1 MATWINSASALEA
14 VQESAPAAKIRQAAI
29 LKALAD
35 PRRFELLERIAAAT
49 APLSC
54 AEAKEVLGIS
64 PATLSHHIKELE
76 ATGLVRTE
84 RQGKYIFLTL
94 RQEVWEAFQ
103 QSLATI
109 GCERKLSV

>member
-1 MATWINSASALEA
+1 MATSGNSALELESA
-14 VQESAPAAKIRQAAI
+14 PESAPAPEIRQGAI
-29 LKALAD
+29 LRALAD

-54 AEAKEVLGIS
+54 AEAKEVLAIS
-64 PATLSHHIKELE
+64 AATLSHHIKELE
-76 ATGLVRTE
+76 AAGLVRTE

-103 QSLATI
+103 QSLAAL
-109 GCERKLSV
+109 GCARKRSV

>member
-1 MATWINSASALEA
+1 MATSRDSALELE
-14 VQESAPAAKIRQAAI
+14 ESEEAALAPEIRQAAI

-54 AEAKEVLGIS
+54 AEAKEFLAIS

-76 ATGLVRTE
+76 AAGLVRTE

-103 QSLATI
+103 QSLAAI
-109 GCERKLSV
+109 SCVRKSPR